1 MGAFLVISLFSCT
14 FAKFFY
20 MEQTK
25 EKGQG
30 VRRAVDTTRHHRENG
45 WDYRGRAVYHFTFP
59 VEGRFPLFGTLEGE
73 SAERAFIKL
82 NPFGYRVYQILCG
95 LPQFYAA
102 KGFALKVL
110 AQKVMPDHIHLVIQV
125 LEPLPQS
132 IGAVVRGFKSACTK
146 VYKQEFLSCGE
157 NAAEVHSIANQQE
170 NAAEMHSRGGQQGNA
185 AEVHSIASQQGN
197 AAEMHSRGEQQGDA
211 AEMHSIASQQ
221 GNAAEMHGR
230 ASQQGNAAEVH
241 SIANRQGDAAEMH
254 GRGEQ
259 QGNAAEVHGKASQ
272 QGNAAEVHGIANQQ
286 GNAAALMHFARI
298 FANRN
303 SIWQQDAAYYHER
316 ILHAPG
322 QLHRMINYVKDNPRR
337 LWLKKNNPD
346 LFRLHRH
353 TDVCGL
359 SFTSLGNHFLLDWH
373 DNQTVEMSRN
383 ATVEQIQIR
392 LQLAMAAAQN
402 GAVTYTAAISK
413 GEQLIARTLRK
424 QGYPLVVLLSDGF
437 PKEGSPHERFY
448 KPGGI
453 YFEACSRGQLLLLE
467 PTEQT
472 FLNADIQSAVE
483 ETLRR
488 KAAERH
494 YSYEQIPL
502 KSQRYRFVAL
512 NEIAKRLARIE
523 R

>member
-1 MGAFLVISLFSCT
+1 
-14 FAKFFY
+14 

-25 EKGQG
+25 GKGQG

-125 LEPLPQS
+125 LEPLSQS
-132 IGAVVRGFKSACTK
+132 IGAVVRGFKSACTM

-157 NAAEVHSIANQQE
+157 NAAEVHN
-170 NAAEMHSRGGQQGNA
+170 R
-185 AEVHSIASQQGN
+185 
-197 AAEMHSRGEQQGDA
+197 
-211 AEMHSIASQQ
+211 
-221 GNAAEMHGR
+221 
-230 ASQQGNAAEVH
+230 QGNAAEVH
-241 SIANRQGDAAEMH
+241 SIANRQGNAAEVH
-254 GRGEQ
+254 SIANRQGNATEVHSIANR
-259 QGNAAEVHGKASQ
+259 QGNAAEVHGRAS
-272 QGNAAEVHGIANQQ
+272 QQ

-322 QLHRMINYVKDNPRR
+322 QLNRMINYVKDNPRR

-353 TDVCGL
+353 TEMCGL

-373 DNQTVEMSRN
+373 DNQTVEMPRN
-383 ATVEQIQIR
+383 ATVEQVQKR

-453 YFEACSRGQLLLLE
+453 YFEACSKGQLLLLE

-488 KAAERH
+488 KAAGRH
-494 YSYEQIPL
+494 YGYKQIPL

>member
-1 MGAFLVISLFSCT
+1 
-14 FAKFFY
+14 

-25 EKGQG
+25 GKGQG

-73 SAERAFIKL
+73 NAERAFIKL

-132 IGAVVRGFKSACTK
+132 IGAVVRGFKSACTM

-157 NAAEVHSIANQQE
+157 NAAEVHSIAN
-170 NAAEMHSRGGQQGNA
+170 R
-185 AEVHSIASQQGN
+185 
-197 AAEMHSRGEQQGDA
+197 
-211 AEMHSIASQQ
+211 
-221 GNAAEMHGR
+221 
-230 ASQQGNAAEVH
+230 
-241 SIANRQGDAAEMH
+241 
-254 GRGEQ
+254 
-259 QGNAAEVHGKASQ
+259 QGNAAEVHGRAS
-272 QGNAAEVHGIANQQ
+272 QQ

-322 QLHRMINYVKDNPRR
+322 QLNRMINYVKDNPRR

-353 TDVCGL
+353 TEMCGL

-373 DNQTVEMSRN
+373 DNQTVEMPRN
-383 ATVEQIQIR
+383 ATVEQVQKR

-453 YFEACSRGQLLLLE
+453 YFEACSKGQLLLLE

-483 ETLRR
+483 ETLRS

-494 YSYEQIPL
+494 YGYKQIPL